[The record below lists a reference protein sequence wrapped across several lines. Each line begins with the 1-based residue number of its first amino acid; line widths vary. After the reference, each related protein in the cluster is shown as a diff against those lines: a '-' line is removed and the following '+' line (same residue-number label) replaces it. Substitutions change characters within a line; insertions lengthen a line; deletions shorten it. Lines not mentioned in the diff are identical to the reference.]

1 MINFPNAPTLGQVF
15 GDYTWDGEKWKQ
27 NSGTSAA
34 AGSITPLPDTGAGWR
49 GTAVPYSREDHVHP
63 IGAAVVPS
71 DAAPLMNGSASPG
84 SLAFYSRADHVH
96 PGDTLRATVAYVD
109 AQDSLKAPLVSP
121 AFTGTPTVPTAP
133 PSTNTTQIASTAFVV
148 AAVGTAAGIS
158 PAVIPLGGRLT
169 FAVGASVM
177 GSNVAGGNTI
187 YYVPHNAGYVP
198 VYDGTSWSLA
208 DIGAGISQLT
218 SDATKSPGAC
228 APNMIYDLFVWNDAG
243 VIRLSRGPVWTN
255 AVTRGLAL
263 ARQNGLSVNAAAI
276 TNGPLAARGTWV
288 GTFIADASALA
299 TWVRGSNGAAG
310 AGKATLNLWNAYNRV
325 GVNTVVGDTT
335 LSWTYNA
342 ATWRPANNQTGN
354 RVGFVLGDS
363 SDDVEFEY
371 VVIAT
376 TAAPNIFPWAG
387 VGIDGTAAHSGT
399 VMPSPT
405 TGDGTTVFGLAVGK
419 YCGKLGMGSH
429 FAQALEAST
438 GTSFVTFYGALVA
451 GKQMMGLS
459 ANLKM

>member
-15 GDYTWDGEKWKQ
+15 GNYTWDGEKWQQ
-27 NSGTSAA
+27 NSGTNIAPA
-34 AGSITPLPDTGAGWR
+34 GGATPLADAGAGSPGV
-49 GTAVPYSREDHVHP
+49 AVPYSREDHVHP
-63 IGAAVVPS
+63 IGAAVLPS
-71 DAAPLMNGSASPG
+71 DAAPLMDGSASPG

-109 AQDSLKAPLVSP
+109 AQDALKAPIASP
-121 AFTGTPTVPTAP
+121 ALTGTPTTPTATP
-133 PSTNTTQIASTAFVV
+133 GTNTLQIASTAFVV

-169 FAVGASVM
+169 FAAGASVM

-208 DIGAGISQLT
+208 DISAGISQLT
-218 SDATKSPGAC
+218 SDATKSPAAC
-228 APNMIYDLFVWNDAG
+228 APNSIYDLFVWNDAG
-243 VIRLSRGPVWTN
+243 VIRLSRGPVWTD

-299 TWVRGSNGAAG
+299 TWVRGSSAAAG

-325 GVNTVVGDTT
+325 DIRTMVGDTT
-335 LSWTYNA
+335 GSWIYSA
-342 ATWRPANNQTGN
+342 AAWRLANNQIGN
-354 RVGFVLGDS
+354 RVAFVLGDL
-363 SDDVEFEY
+363 SDDIESKYE
-371 VVIAT
+371 VVSQGGST
-376 TAAPNIFPWAG
+376 TFVWAG
-387 VGIDGTAAHSGT
+387 IGVDSITTNSGTAVPCVTSYGRA
-399 VMPSPT
+399 
-405 TGDGTTVFGLAVGK
+405 TGHYA
-419 YCGKLGMGSH
+419 GKLGIGSH
-429 FAQALEAST
+429 FMQALEAST
-438 GTSFVTFYGALVA
+438 GTSPATFSGVLNS
-451 GKQMMGLS
+451 KQVMGLS